1 MGSLVA
7 SSTTVPR
14 RVDCAALLTESI
26 SVNPKRA
33 FRREVSVLIAGQ
45 RVKKKKARIPFD
57 LEYLPLRCFIRFI
70 SNAK

>member
-45 RVKKKKARIPFD
+45 GVKKKKARIPFD
-57 LEYLPLRCFIRFI
+57 PEFLPFKWF
-70 SNAK
+70 